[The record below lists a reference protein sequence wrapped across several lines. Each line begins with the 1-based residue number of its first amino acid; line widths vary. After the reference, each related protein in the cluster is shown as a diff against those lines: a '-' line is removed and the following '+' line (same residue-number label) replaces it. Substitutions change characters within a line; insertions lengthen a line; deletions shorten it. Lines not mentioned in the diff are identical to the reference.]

1 MQQPVS
7 DVAYTPGGGPAWA
20 SPWARYAALREHD
33 PVHRVVPTHRPG
45 EDYYVLT
52 RHEDVLRAAVDTATY
67 SSRQGLTVEY
77 DGRAKTGLTAT
88 PPMVMLDP
96 PEHTESR
103 RLVARGFTP
112 RAVR

>member
-7 DVAYTPGGGPAWA
+7 DVAYTPGGGPAGA

-33 PVHRVVPTHRPG
+33 PVHRVVPPRRPG

-52 RHEDVLRAAVDTATY
+52 RHEDLLRAAVDTATY
-67 SSRQGLTVEY
+67 SSRQGLTVGY
-77 DGRAKTGLTAT
+77 DELPEIGLADN
-88 PPMVMLDP
+88 PPMVRLDP
-96 PEHTESR
+96 PEHTEFR

-112 RAVR
+112 R